1 MARSSPLPSLLV
13 KVATRGQYRQ
23 RVGTIGS
30 LSRFHHNGMNQSPTF
45 TRPLRGK
52 FVDGNS
58 LYARS
63 GVGIR
68 PSSTS
73 GGSGAAASGTPKPAG
88 SEGGEKVTND
98 PTMRNIVMALGLF
111 GFVTSVF
118 FYSLNAVGRGEELEG
133 GELDPLARLKAEAQ
147 EAREMEKYKH
157 QGRMS
162 QEEIHELETGR
173 SSMTDDT
180 AVLEAALEEEA
191 NMKAFGDD
199 SDTTKTAK
207 KKKPW
212 WRFGF

>member
-1 MARSSPLPSLLV
+1 MARSFPRPSLLV
-13 KVATRGQYRQ
+13 TAAARRQYRQ
-23 RVGTIGS
+23 SVGTVRV
-30 LSRFHHNGMNQSPTF
+30 LTRFHHNGMHQSPTF
-45 TRPLRGK
+45 TRSLRGK
-52 FVDGNS
+52 FVGGHD
-58 LYARS
+58 RS
-63 GVGIR
+63 AVGIR
-68 PSSTS
+68 ASSTS
-73 GGSGAAASGTPKPAG
+73 GGGGGAAASGTPKPAG
-88 SEGGEKVTND
+88 SEGGDKVTND
-98 PTMRNIVMALGLF
+98 PTMRNLVMALGLF
-111 GFVTSVF
+111 GFVTAVF
-118 FYSLNAVGRGEELEG
+118 FYSLNAVGRGEELDG

-191 NMKAFGDD
+191 NRKAFGDD